1 MKSKIAK
8 RLMGYFAAALL
19 LFSAVMGTLF
29 ISLFRTQTI
38 ESRKNDLEARAVTIA
53 GALSDYFGTGGDSS
67 HGMGRGNG
75 GMGQMMGGYGSYLQF
90 IDDIAM
96 SDVWV
101 VDEDLNLITSGHMMT
116 KNYTYADLP
125 ADADKVVSEVFS
137 GATTF
142 SESFSGLFDTPTL
155 TVGTPITVS
164 GQVVGA
170 VLLHAPVEGLDDAT
184 AQGVRILGISALA
197 ALALA
202 VLLSLFLAYTFTKPV
217 NKMKAAAIKLADGD
231 YTVKTKVT
239 VKDEIGELAAA
250 IDVLSDRLRAAQ
262 QESAR
267 LEQLRRDFVS
277 NISHELKTPV
287 TVIRGSLEALCDGVV
302 TNEAQVESYHR
313 QMLLES
319 LHLQRLITD
328 LLDLSK
334 LQNPDFVI
342 EMQPLDLPEIIM
354 DAVRSAERLAQDKN
368 IKITQALESSLP
380 VTGDYGRLRQ
390 MFMIVLDNAVKFSPA
405 GGLIEVT
412 QKGRTVSVTDHGAGI
427 SEALLPHVFD
437 RFYKVKSE
445 DNKQGSGLGLAIAK
459 EIADRHGVTV
469 SVQSKEGEG
478 TTFQFR
484 F

>member
-1 MKSKIAK
+1 MKSRIAK

-19 LFSAVMGTLF
+19 LFSVVMGTLF
-29 ISLFRTQTI
+29 ISLFRSQTI
-38 ESRKNDLEARAVTIA
+38 ENRKNDLEARAVTIA
-53 GALSDYFGTGGDSS
+53 GALSDYFGTGSDSS

-75 GMGQMMGGYGSYLQF
+75 GMGQMMGGYGAYLQF

-101 VDEDLNLITSGHMMT
+101 VDEDLNLITSGRMMT

-125 ADADKVVSEVFS
+125 QDADTVVSEVF
-137 GATTF
+137 GGTTTF

-155 TVGTPITVS
+155 TVGTPITVG

-170 VLLHAPVEGLDDAT
+170 VLLHAPVEGIEDAT
-184 AQGVRILGISALA
+184 GQGVRILGISTLA

-202 VLLSLFLAYTFTKPV
+202 VLLSLFLAYSFTKPV
-217 NKMKAAAIKLADGD
+217 NQMKAAALQLADGD

-239 VKDEIGELAAA
+239 VKDEIGELAAV
-250 IDVLSDRLRAAQ
+250 IDVLSGRLLAAQ

-267 LEQLRRDFVS
+267 LEQLRRDFVA

-302 TNEAQVESYHR
+302 TDAAQVDGYHR
-313 QMLLES
+313 QMLSES

-342 EMQPLDLPEIIM
+342 EMQPLELTEIVR
-354 DAVRSAERLAQDKN
+354 DAVRSAERIAFDKG
-368 IKITQALESSLP
+368 IKITQELEGALP

-405 GGLIEVT
+405 GGLVEVT
-412 QKGRTVSVTDHGAGI
+412 QKGRTVWVTDHGGGI
-427 SEALLPHVFD
+427 SDVFLPHVFD
-437 RFYKVKSE
+437 RFYKVNSE
-445 DNKQGSGLGLAIAK
+445 DNKSGSGLGLAIAK
-459 EIADRHGVTV
+459 EIADRHGVSVT
-469 SVQSKEGEG
+469 VQSKEGQG
-478 TTFQFR
+478 ATFQFR